1 MERRYIGKKH
11 LTKGNKRIFLEA
23 LKAGKSKHQIIMM
36 LGLDSKFGSQQYT
49 HLLNKVIFDIKNK
62 ASYLSLEML
71 RKEEPYYEDENDYSK
86 VRKYKMSELSKD
98 ELLFYLKM
106 DKKMA
111 MKKIDRFKID
121 VLLHMNAVVMTN
133 LGTDSTNEETAF
145 VKSVVRENN
154 RKIKDINKEFFK
166 TIDDGER

>member
-1 MERRYIGKKH
+1 MGRRYIGKKH
-11 LTKGNKRIFLEA
+11 LTKGNKKIFLEA

-36 LGLDSKFGSQQYT
+36 LGLDSEFGSQQYG
-49 HLLNKVIFDIKNK
+49 HLLNEVVFDIKNK
-62 ASYLSLEML
+62 PSHLSLEML
-71 RKEEPYYEDENDYSK
+71 RKKEPYYENENDYGK
-86 VRKYKMSELSKD
+86 IHKYKMSELSKE

-111 MKKIDRFKID
+111 MSKIKRFKID

-145 VKSVVRENN
+145 VKSIVRENN
-154 RKIKDINKEFFK
+154 RKIKDIDKEFFK

>member
-1 MERRYIGKKH
+1 
-11 LTKGNKRIFLEA
+11 
-23 LKAGKSKHQIIMM
+23 MM
-36 LGLDSKFGSQQYT
+36 LGLDSEFGSQQYG
-49 HLLNKVIFDIKNK
+49 HLLNEVVFDIKNK
-62 ASYLSLEML
+62 PSHLSLEML
-71 RKEEPYYEDENDYSK
+71 RKKEPYYENENDYSK
-86 VRKYKMSELSKD
+86 VRKYKMSELSKE

-111 MKKIDRFKID
+111 MSKIKRFKID

-145 VKSVVRENN
+145 VKSIVRENN
-154 RKIKDINKEFFK
+154 RKIKDIDKEFFK

>member
-36 LGLDSKFGSQQYT
+36 LGLDSEFGSQQYT

>member
-1 MERRYIGKKH
+1 
-11 LTKGNKRIFLEA
+11 
-23 LKAGKSKHQIIMM
+23 
-36 LGLDSKFGSQQYT
+36 
-49 HLLNKVIFDIKNK
+49 
-62 ASYLSLEML
+62 ML
-71 RKEEPYYEDENDYSK
+71 RKKEPYYENENDYSK
-86 VRKYKMSELSKD
+86 VRKYKMSELSKE

-111 MKKIDRFKID
+111 MSKIKRFKID

-145 VKSVVRENN
+145 VKSIVRENN
-154 RKIKDINKEFFK
+154 RKIKDIDKEFFK